1 MNKPRILLVEDETNI
16 RRFVHLA
23 LTKEDMWVFEAATA
37 EQGRMDCATRC
48 PELIIVDLGLPDA
61 DGKSLMREVRTWNAA
76 PILVLSARE
85 QETEKVE
92 ALDAGGRLSGEAVWR
107 PGAPGESPCAAATR
121 RSRRQREHS
130 LIGRRIRRSQ
140 RSTGIS
146 ASFERQRPGCCR
158 RIRAWCCSM
167 PASIRTCRHE
177 RSWWLWR

>member
-37 EQGRMDCATRC
+37 VQGRMDCATRC

-61 DGKSLMREVRTWNAA
+61 DGKSLIREVRTWSAA

-92 ALDAGGRLSGEAVWR
+92 ALDAGADDYLVKPFGVPELLARVRALLRRAVLAGNASTASSVVGFGAVSVLLAFR
-107 PGAPGESPCAAATR
+107 P
-121 RSRRQREHS
+121 HS
-130 LIGRRIRRSQ
+130 
-140 RSTGIS
+140 S
-146 ASFERQRPGCCR
+146 ASGLG
-158 RIRAWCCSM
+158 AAD
-167 PASIRTCRHE
+167 ASVHGAARC
-177 RSWWLWR
+177 LLQ